1 MVTGAVVGKPSS
13 LASDIADS
21 PASPALALRTL
32 LASSPALFHIPCA
45 LIVRSWEHLIH
56 LVHLNASS
64 ESDQRQI
71 GSPWKGSRQQHSEQK
86 EKQKKAGRG
95 KNLELPW
102 RGHRE
107 YRR

>member
-1 MVTGAVVGKPSS
+1 MVMGAVVGKPNS
-13 LASDIADS
+13 LASGIADT
-21 PASPALALRTL
+21 PVSPALALRTL
-32 LASSPALFHIPCA
+32 PASSPALFHIPGA
-45 LIVRSWEHLIH
+45 LIVRPWEHLIR
-56 LVHLNASS
+56 LVHFNASS

-71 GSPWKGSRQQHSEQK
+71 GSPWKRSRQQHSEQK